1 MLRVLGGAEITD
13 RGSYLVVRTPAN
25 PAFWW
30 GNFILLASPPPPGEA
45 GLWLS
50 RFAAEFPGAGHVALG
65 IDVTDA
71 NEVASA
77 EFTDAGLRLE
87 CSTVMTA
94 RALYEPPRPNRAAK
108 CRQLDGDDDWRQSA
122 ELTVA
127 CDGLPETAAG
137 HAFLERRTAELR
149 GLAEAGHGAWFGAFL
164 AGRLAC
170 QLGVF
175 SDGGGIARFQ
185 NVETHPATRR
195 QGLAGTLVYR
205 PAGMVST
212 RSGLARLSSS
222 RTQVTSPPASTVPSV
237 SRTRRARSNSSAHR
251 PGPGT
256 PCPGTPCPGIPC
268 PGIPCPGIPCPGI
281 PCPGIPCPGIP
292 CPGTASPGIPCP
304 GTPCPGTPCPAT
316 PCPAIPCPGTL
327 HPGLATA
334 LIRRPAPM
342 AVQLPR
348 QPPP

>member
-1 MLRVLGGAEITD
+1 VDVVSLGYRTDLMLRVLGGAEITD

-50 RFAAEFPGAGHVALG
+50 RFAAEFPGADHVALG

-71 NEVASA
+71 NEVTPA

-195 QGLAGTLVYR
+195 QGLAGTLVCEAGRYGFDALGARMLVIVADPGDVAARIYR
-205 PAGMVST
+205 SVGFADTESQVQFERAPAWPGDSVPGDSA
-212 RSGLARLSSS
+212 SGDW
-222 RTQVTSPPASTVPSV
+222 
-237 SRTRRARSNSSAHR
+237 
-251 PGPGT
+251 
-256 PCPGTPCPGIPC
+256 
-268 PGIPCPGIPCPGI
+268 
-281 PCPGIPCPGIP
+281 
-292 CPGTASPGIPCP
+292 
-304 GTPCPGTPCPAT
+304 
-316 PCPAIPCPGTL
+316 
-327 HPGLATA
+327 
-334 LIRRPAPM
+334 
-342 AVQLPR
+342 
-348 QPPP
+348 PPP

>member
-1 MLRVLGGAEITD
+1 VDVVSLGYRTDLMLRVLGGAEITD

-50 RFAAEFPGAGHVALG
+50 RFAAEFPGADHVALG

-71 NEVASA
+71 NEVTPA

-195 QGLAGTLVYR
+195 QGLAGTLVCEAGRYGFDALGARMLVIVADPGDVAARIYR
-205 PAGMVST
+205 SVGFADTESQVQFERAPAWPGDSVPGDSAPGDSVPGDSVPGDSVPGDSVPGDSA
-212 RSGLARLSSS
+212 SGDW
-222 RTQVTSPPASTVPSV
+222 
-237 SRTRRARSNSSAHR
+237 
-251 PGPGT
+251 
-256 PCPGTPCPGIPC
+256 
-268 PGIPCPGIPCPGI
+268 
-281 PCPGIPCPGIP
+281 
-292 CPGTASPGIPCP
+292 
-304 GTPCPGTPCPAT
+304 
-316 PCPAIPCPGTL
+316 
-327 HPGLATA
+327 
-334 LIRRPAPM
+334 
-342 AVQLPR
+342 
-348 QPPP
+348 PPP